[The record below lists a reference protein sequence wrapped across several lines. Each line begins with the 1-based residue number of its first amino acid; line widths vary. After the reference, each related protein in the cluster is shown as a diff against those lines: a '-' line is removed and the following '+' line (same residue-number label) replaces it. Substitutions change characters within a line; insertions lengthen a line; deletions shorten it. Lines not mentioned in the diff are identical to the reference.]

1 MKLEYDD
8 DTHEWFYGLAK
19 SLLETTPIHTRE
31 WQSQD
36 TSQSPV
42 HATREL
48 LNVSIQQR
56 IPPTIEQWADMMH
69 PSLPWADEHFA
80 ERVSGIPHNPPPSHV
95 RWPWARFDGNT
106 DHMDGVRFS
115 HTYPERLWP
124 KHAGHDH
131 TDVGWTGGDA
141 TELEEYVCGGQPG
154 IREHY
159 GDLQDVVDLLARSPL
174 TRQAYV
180 PIWFPEDTGNS
191 DNVRVPCTL
200 GYHMMIR
207 DGHLHCWYPMRSC
220 DLVRH
225 LRNDIYMAGRL
236 VMWFCDE
243 LNDNEQFREVMRAG
257 VVPGTLQMTI
267 SSLHAFVGDDWR
279 LGKLSRGDES

>member
-1 MKLEYDD
+1 MLVEYTDPTD
-8 DTHEWFYGLAK
+8 HQWFYDLAGK
-19 SLLETTPIHTRE
+19 LLETHPIHTRE

-36 TSQSPV
+36 TSNSPL

-56 IPPTIEQWADMMH
+56 IPPMLEDWVILTR

-95 RWPWARFDGNT
+95 RWPWARFDGNAG
-106 DHMDGVRFS
+106 HMADQRFS

-124 KHAGHDH
+124 KHANHDPGNCQQPAH
-131 TDVGWTGGDA
+131 NIPCLYGEGGRM
-141 TELEEYVCGGQPG
+141 G
-154 IREHY
+154 IRYHY
-159 GDLQDVVDLLARSPL
+159 GDLDDVVNLLAKSPL
-174 TRQAYV
+174 TRQAFI
-180 PIWFPEDTGNS
+180 PIWFPEDTGNL
-191 DNVRVPCTL
+191 DEVRVPCTI
-200 GYHMMIR
+200 GYHLMIR
-207 DGHLHCWYPMRSC
+207 HGQMHCWYPMRSC

-225 LRNDIYMAGRL
+225 LRNDVYMAGRL
-236 VMWFCDE
+236 VQWVCE
-243 LNDNEQFREVMRAG
+243 LLNDNITFREVMRDG

-279 LGKLSRGDES
+279 LRKLSRGDES